1 MKAKIVEPYNKIVA
15 RTAQLA
21 RLQVGPHL
29 SFLCNFSSFCLYK
42 GIDFKRMNSEEV
54 REYEKER
61 KYSSALNED
70 VQCKKYKSK
79 LLFK

>member
-1 MKAKIVEPYNKIVA
+1 MKAKIIEPYNKIVA

-29 SFLCNFSSFCLYK
+29 SFLCNFSSFCLYN

-54 REYEKER
+54 REYERKR
-61 KYSSALNED
+61 KYSNALKED
-70 VQCKKYKSK
+70 VQFKK
-79 LLFK
+79 

>member
-1 MKAKIVEPYNKIVA
+1 MKAKIIEPYNKIVA

-29 SFLCNFSSFCLYK
+29 SFLCNFSLFCLYN

-54 REYEKER
+54 REYERKR
-61 KYSSALNED
+61 KYSNALKED
-70 VQCKKYKSK
+70 VQFKK
-79 LLFK
+79 